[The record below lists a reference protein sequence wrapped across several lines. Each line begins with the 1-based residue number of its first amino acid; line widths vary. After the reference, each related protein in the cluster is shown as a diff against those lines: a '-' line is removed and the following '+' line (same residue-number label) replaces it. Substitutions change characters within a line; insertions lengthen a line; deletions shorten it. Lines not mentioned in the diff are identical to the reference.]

1 MPNTRKVL
9 DKAIK
14 AMDNDGFYQLRFGSG
29 KIEGIKGDIDYVKET
44 AKLLKKKYG
53 EKSVFISQ
61 RGKPIASYID

>member
-1 MPNTRKVL
+1 MSKVTKTL
-9 DKAIK
+9 DKALRAI
-14 AMDNDGFYQLRFGSG
+14 DNDFYQLRFGSG

-61 RGKPIASYID
+61 NGKAIASYID